1 MKKNIIIIV
10 SLIVIIGVLIG
21 VLFFITT
28 DDSNNLY
35 TKDEINFKDEYEKLN
50 GYAVSEDYILKSI
63 DIETDNNV
71 KYVSDNEIIDLMKNG
86 TNIIYFGWADCNWCR
101 TLIPVLLEVLKENNI
116 DTLYYYDFKSLRNSY
131 ENKDEEKSK
140 IYEEIINIIGD
151 DISTTFDENSA
162 RSGEKKIL
170 APTVVFIKNNNYVGL
185 HFKTV
190 DSQEKSTDD
199 LNKGQI
205 QELKNKLQEK
215 IDLINN
221 NVCTTDEG
229 C

>member
-221 NVCTTDEG
+221 NVCTTDDG

>member
-151 DISTTFDENSA
+151 DILTTFDENSA

>member
-10 SLIVIIGVLIG
+10 SLIVVIGVLIG
-21 VLFFITT
+21 VLFFIKT
-28 DDSNNLY
+28 DDVNNLY

-50 GYAVSEDYILKSI
+50 GYAVNEDYVLKSI
-63 DIETDNNV
+63 DIEIDNNV

-101 TLIPVLLEVLKENNI
+101 TLIPILLEVLKENKI
-116 DTLYYYDFKSLRNSY
+116 DTLYYYDFKSLRTSY

-151 DISTTFDENSA
+151 DILTTFDENSA

-170 APTVVFIKNNNYVGL
+170 APTVVFVKNSNYVGL

-190 DSQEKSTDD
+190 SSQEKSTDD
-199 LNKGQI
+199 LNKEQI

-221 NVCTTDEG
+221 NVCTINEG

>member
-35 TKDEINFKDEYEKLN
+35 TKDEINFNDEYEKLN

>member
-101 TLIPVLLEVLKENNI
+101 TLIPVLLEVLKENKI
-116 DTLYYYDFKSLRNSY
+116 DTLYYYDFQSLRNSY

-199 LNKGQI
+199 LNKEQI

>member
-10 SLIVIIGVLIG
+10 SLIVIMGVLIG
-21 VLFFITT
+21 VLFFIKT
-28 DDSNNLY
+28 DDSSNLY

-101 TLIPVLLEVLKENNI
+101 TLIPVLLEVLKENKI

-170 APTVVFIKNNNYVGL
+170 APTVVFIKNNSYVGL

-190 DSQEKSTDD
+190 DSQKKSTDD

-221 NVCTTDEG
+221 NVCTTDDG